1 MKNRHRVYILTVLF
15 SLFFSL
21 VSCTSFSP
29 VMKPA
34 AIGPIANTEEV
45 INVMIKAITTEGFAS
60 EDEKQWGVDL
70 SAYFSAFEVSLTN
83 NTLREI
89 SFEPLQSYLLIE
101 GNRKLQALGEAAAEK
116 YYREGDDP
124 SQFVLVPISEEKMKR
139 ELKRIKAA
147 HLPGGIL
154 GAGQQRKGLLFFKK
168 LKTDHC
174 NKVALQLEGIRVVKT
189 GKKKTMVFDFSC
201 K

>member
-1 MKNRHRVYILTVLF
+1 MKYRHRVHILSVLLT
-15 SLFFSL
+15 LFFPL
-21 VSCTSFSP
+21 VGCTSFSP
-29 VMKPA
+29 VLKPA
-34 AIGPIANTEEV
+34 ARGPSASTEEV

-70 SAYFSAFEVSLTN
+70 SAYFSAFELALTN

-89 SFEPLQSYLLIE
+89 SFNPLESYLLIE
-101 GNRKLQALGEAAAEK
+101 EDEKLQALDEAAAEK

-124 SQFVLVPISEEKMKR
+124 SRFVFVPISEKKMVR

-147 HLPGGIL
+147 RLTGGAL
-154 GAGQQRKGLLFFKK
+154 KAGQMRKGILFFKK

-174 NKVALQLEGIRVVKT
+174 NQVTLQLEGIRVVNT
-189 GKKKTMVFDFSC
+189 GKKKPMSFEFSC